1 MSNIILHGIDDRLDK
16 LLEDTHYQ
24 LIYQEQV
31 MIICMQ
37 LAGYSLGEADK
48 IRKTIGRKIQS
59 ELDKEIPK
67 LKQGFL
73 NNGMKEE
80 SANTLCQAI
89 QVCGSYSFNKCL
101 AGTERIMRMNN
112 EYPYTIEEMY
122 KITNDRAKY
131 HSHNFGKSYSM
142 TEDGSYIPNKI
153 INIEFS
159 GTREVYKVTLENG
172 LSVRCTDNH
181 KFPTPNGNTMLCQL
195 KIGDSLYVIEK
206 DKQLN
211 YGYMVGDGT
220 NLPKKGQCGFQKKDI
235 SVSKIFEEYR
245 TKCKSE
251 KRKCEICGKEYD
263 GSRFELHHID
273 LNRMNSDLE
282 NLQWLC
288 CSCHKKE
295 HYKIGRR
302 KAGLARRYFKL
313 YKIVSIEYDGIEN
326 TYSVEMADNPHNFT
340 LANGIVSCNS
350 HAVEYGLIT
359 YQTAYLKANYPLQYM
374 CSLLNGNIDS
384 EDDVIKY
391 INECKRMG
399 IKILPP
405 SVKAGNM
412 RFAIENNSIRVG
424 LAYLK
429 GINNLEFQY
438 YNSITEFLSQNKFNK
453 RVKEALIKSGAMDC
467 FNIPRNKLFAIA
479 FDIQSEIDKEQNK
492 ILSNELKIKDKY
504 AEIKVSKQGTK
515 KVATLKKQI
524 ENLYKAIKK
533 YRASIAEL
541 QNTFSDDYDE
551 IQGEIEILGFTFK
564 DKYAEYDTD
573 YSVYN
578 PDNMTNQ
585 IIIGEVV
592 EFKKHIDKNG
602 NQMAFVK
609 IIPYNSYQYDF
620 VMFARD
626 YKELSNG
633 IYVFKINR
641 GNIIIDVAQAKK
653 NKAN

>member
-73 NNGMKEE
+73 DNGMKEE

-181 KFPTPNGNTMLCQL
+181 KFPTPNGNIMLCQL

-206 DKQLN
+206 DKQL
-211 YGYMVGDGT
+211 
-220 NLPKKGQCGFQKKDI
+220 
-235 SVSKIFEEYR
+235 
-245 TKCKSE
+245 
-251 KRKCEICGKEYD
+251 
-263 GSRFELHHID
+263 
-273 LNRMNSDLE
+273 
-282 NLQWLC
+282 
-288 CSCHKKE
+288 
-295 HYKIGRR
+295 
-302 KAGLARRYFKL
+302 RYFKL

-541 QNTFSDDYDE
+541 QNTFSDAYDE

-585 IIIGEVV
+585 IIIGEVI
-592 EFKKHIDKNG
+592 EFKKHG
-602 NQMAFVK
+602 
-609 IIPYNSYQYDF
+609 S
-620 VMFARD
+620 
-626 YKELSNG
+626 L
-633 IYVFKINR
+633 
-641 GNIIIDVAQAKK
+641 
-653 NKAN
+653 

>member
-73 NNGMKEE
+73 DNGMKEE

-181 KFPTPNGNTMLCQL
+181 KFPTPNGNIMLCQL

-206 DKQLN
+206 DKQL
-211 YGYMVGDGT
+211 
-220 NLPKKGQCGFQKKDI
+220 
-235 SVSKIFEEYR
+235 
-245 TKCKSE
+245 
-251 KRKCEICGKEYD
+251 
-263 GSRFELHHID
+263 
-273 LNRMNSDLE
+273 
-282 NLQWLC
+282 
-288 CSCHKKE
+288 
-295 HYKIGRR
+295 
-302 KAGLARRYFKL
+302 RYFKL

-541 QNTFSDDYDE
+541 QNTFSDAYDE

-585 IIIGEVV
+585 IIIGEVI

-609 IIPYNSYQYDF
+609 IIPYNSYQHDF

-626 YKELSNG
+626 YKELSND

-641 GNIIIDVAQAKK
+641 GNIIIDIAQAQK
-653 NKAN
+653 NKAD

>member
-181 KFPTPNGNTMLCQL
+181 KFPTPNGNIMLCQL

-206 DKQLN
+206 DKQL
-211 YGYMVGDGT
+211 
-220 NLPKKGQCGFQKKDI
+220 
-235 SVSKIFEEYR
+235 
-245 TKCKSE
+245 
-251 KRKCEICGKEYD
+251 
-263 GSRFELHHID
+263 
-273 LNRMNSDLE
+273 
-282 NLQWLC
+282 
-288 CSCHKKE
+288 
-295 HYKIGRR
+295 
-302 KAGLARRYFKL
+302 RYFKL

-541 QNTFSDDYDE
+541 QNTFSDAYDE

-585 IIIGEVV
+585 IIIGEVI

-609 IIPYNSYQYDF
+609 IIPYNSYQHDF

-626 YKELSNG
+626 YKELSND

-641 GNIIIDVAQAKK
+641 GNIIIDIAQAQK
-653 NKAN
+653 NKAD

>member
-1 MSNIILHGIDDRLDK
+1 MSNIVLHGIDDRLDK

-73 NNGMKEE
+73 DNGMKEE

-181 KFPTPNGNTMLCQL
+181 KFPTPNGNIMLCQL

-206 DKQLN
+206 DKQL
-211 YGYMVGDGT
+211 
-220 NLPKKGQCGFQKKDI
+220 
-235 SVSKIFEEYR
+235 
-245 TKCKSE
+245 
-251 KRKCEICGKEYD
+251 
-263 GSRFELHHID
+263 
-273 LNRMNSDLE
+273 
-282 NLQWLC
+282 
-288 CSCHKKE
+288 
-295 HYKIGRR
+295 
-302 KAGLARRYFKL
+302 RYFKL

-391 INECKRMG
+391 INECKRMS

-541 QNTFSDDYDE
+541 QNTFSDAYDE

-585 IIIGEVV
+585 IIIGEVI

-609 IIPYNSYQYDF
+609 IIPYNSYQHDF

-626 YKELSNG
+626 YKELSND

-641 GNIIIDVAQAKK
+641 GNIIIDIAQAQK
-653 NKAN
+653 NKAD